1 MGKVSVFITA
11 VAVCFFLLA
20 CGAPPK
26 QPVTGA
32 DLVATAVAAR
42 YVVTVDN
49 VREAGGRYEWTVN
62 AVNGSDYAWRGTLY
76 VKLVGPGNEIVES
89 HDFKID
95 ELVPPGGK
103 TKGLKFTSEY
113 APSGKGGDIA
123 LLKAEV
129 DVASYEEPSAAGSK

>member
-1 MGKVSVFITA
+1 MRKLSIFITA
-11 VAVCFFLLA
+11 ALACIVLLA
-20 CGAPPK
+20 CGTPPK

-42 YVVTVDN
+42 YVVTVDS

-62 AVNGSDYAWRGTLY
+62 AVNGSEYSWRGTLY

-103 TKGLKFTSEY
+103 TKGLKFTSDY
-113 APSGKGGDIA
+113 APSEKGGDIA

-129 DVASYEEPSAAGSK
+129 DVASYKEPASGS

>member
-1 MGKVSVFITA
+1 MGKVSVFITVVLA
-11 VAVCFFLLA
+11 CFFLLA

-32 DLVATAVAAR
+32 DLVSTAVSAR
-42 YVVTVDN
+42 YVVTVDS
-49 VREAGGRYEWTVN
+49 VREVGGRYEWTVN
-62 AVNGSDYAWRGTLY
+62 ALNGSEYAWRGTLY

-103 TKGLKFTSEY
+103 TTGLKFTSDY
-113 APSGKGGDIA
+113 APTEQGGDIA

-129 DVASYEEPSAAGSK
+129 DVASYKESTAGS

>member
-1 MGKVSVFITA
+1 MGKLSVFITA
-11 VAVCFFLLA
+11 VLA
-20 CGAPPK
+20 CFILFACGTPAK

-32 DLVATAVAAR
+32 DLVSTAVAAR
-42 YVVTVDN
+42 YVVTVDD
-49 VREAGGRYEWTVN
+49 VREAGDRYEWTVD
-62 AVNGSDYAWRGTLY
+62 AVNGSEYAWRGTLY

-103 TKGLKFTSEY
+103 TTGLKFTSEY
-113 APSGKGGDIA
+113 APSEKGGDIA

-129 DVASYEEPSAAGSK
+129 DVASYKEPSAAGS

>member
-1 MGKVSVFITA
+1 MGKVSVSITA
-11 VAVCFFLLA
+11 VLACFFLFA

-62 AVNGSDYAWRGTLY
+62 AVNGSDYSWRGILY
-76 VKLVGPGNEIVES
+76 VKLVGPGNKIVES

-103 TKGLKFTSEY
+103 TAGLKFTSEY
-113 APSGKGGDIA
+113 APSEKGGDIA

-129 DVASYEEPSAAGSK
+129 DVVSYKEPAAGS

>member
-11 VAVCFFLLA
+11 VLACFFLLA
-20 CGAPPK
+20 CGAPLK

-42 YVVTVDN
+42 YVVTVDD
-49 VREAGGRYEWTVN
+49 VREVGGRYDWTVS

-76 VKLVGPGNEIVES
+76 VKLVGPGNEIVER
-89 HDFKID
+89 HDFTVD

-103 TKGLKFTSEY
+103 TAGLKFTSEY
-113 APSGKGGDIA
+113 APLEKGGDIA

-129 DVASYEEPSAAGSK
+129 DVASYKEPPATGSK